1 MVKKI
6 LSVNFLESEYK
17 MKKSKKRVGILF
29 GGKSGEH
36 EVSFCSASSII
47 EAMDREKYEVVPI
60 GITKSGCWL
69 SPGESDLALQTG
81 KIEGKSRIAC
91 KSGSEDKQLIV
102 INKENNKTEY
112 SFLDKLDVIFPVLHG
127 PYGEDGT
134 VQGLLEL
141 INIPY
146 VGSGVVASAVAM
158 DKDLMK
164 KIFQQNALPQ
174 TKWITIKR
182 KRWFLEKEKV
192 LHEINNQFI
201 YPVFIKPTNLGSSVG
216 ISKVQQSQELEHAIN
231 IAATYDRKIIIE
243 EGVER
248 AIEVECSVLGN
259 DDLSTSIVGEIQPAG
274 DYYDYNSKYIDKNT
288 KLIVPAGI
296 PDDIAKEVQRLSKI
310 AYLAIDA
317 AGLSRVDFFVQKNNN
332 TYKVYL
338 NEINTIPGFTRTSVY
353 PKLWE
358 KTGIRFSELIDRLI
372 ELSLERFKDKMS
384 NKIDYPSRIIK

>member
-1 MVKKI
+1 
-6 LSVNFLESEYK
+6 
-17 MKKSKKRVGILF
+17 MKKRKLRVGILF

-69 SPGESDLALQTG
+69 SPKESNLALQSG

-91 KSGSEDKQLIV
+91 KSGSDEKQLIV
-102 INKENNKTEY
+102 ISKENNQTEY
-112 SFLDKLDVIFPVLHG
+112 SFVDNLDVIFPVLHG

-134 VQGLLEL
+134 VQGLMEL

-146 VGSGVVASAVAM
+146 VGSGVAASAVAM

-164 KIFQQNALPQ
+164 KIFQQNTLPQ
-174 TKWITIKR
+174 TKWMTIKR
-182 KRWFLEKEKV
+182 KRWILEKKKV

-231 IAATYDRKIIIE
+231 IATTYDRKIIIE

-248 AIEVECSVLGN
+248 SIEIECSVLGN

-372 ELSLERFKDKMS
+372 ELSL
-384 NKIDYPSRIIK
+384 